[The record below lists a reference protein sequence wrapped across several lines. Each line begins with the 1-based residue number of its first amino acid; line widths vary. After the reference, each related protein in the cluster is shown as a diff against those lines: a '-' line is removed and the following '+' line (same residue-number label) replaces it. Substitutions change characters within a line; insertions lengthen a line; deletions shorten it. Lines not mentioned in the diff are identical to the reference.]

1 VKIKEHVILS
11 VKNTC
16 KSTLKVVSIEKTS
29 TRLSIAMNKDSRIM
43 TIAGLAL
50 LIGSTLAIIVFGY
63 FHGSMHLEAV
73 LKNLRT

>member
-1 VKIKEHVILS
+1 M
-11 VKNTC
+11 
-16 KSTLKVVSIEKTS
+16 
-29 TRLSIAMNKDSRIM
+29 AMNKDSRIM